1 MRSIVL
7 SGLRGTATA
16 IPLTHLEGGNGH
28 LLLEGDEVFGC
39 EVLDVFDEF
48 GGVDD
53 FDVIRKADDETANA
67 TIVGNKGVEEPMRSV
82 DLKDLIL
89 GKWVLLDEEAVGH
102 DTQAKTDAEAVVAC
116 HAEDIDE
123 AFAMRVA
130 VLP

>member
-1 MRSIVL
+1 MRTIVL

-16 IPLTHLEGGNGH
+16 IPLTPLERGNGH
-28 LLLEGDEVFGC
+28 LLLDGDEVFGC

-53 FDVIRKADDETANA
+53 FDVIGEADDETTNA
-67 TIVGNKGVEEPMRSV
+67 TIVSHKGIEEPMCFV
-82 DLKDLIL
+82 DFKDFVFGKRIL
-89 GKWVLLDEEAVGH
+89 LEEEAVGH

-123 AFAMRVA
+123 AFTMRVA
-130 VLP
+130 ILP

>member
-16 IPLTHLEGGNGH
+16 IPLAPLEGGNGH

-53 FDVIRKADDETANA
+53 FDVIGKADDETANA
-67 TIVGNKGVEEPMRSV
+67 TIVSHKGIEEPMRSV
-82 DLKDLIL
+82 DLKDFVF
-89 GKWVLLDEEAVGH
+89 GKRVLLDEEAVGH
-102 DTQAKTDAEAVVAC
+102 DTQAKTDAQAVIAC

-130 VLP
+130 ILP

>member
-1 MRSIVL
+1 MRTIVL

-16 IPLTHLEGGNGH
+16 IPLTPLEGGNGH
-28 LLLEGDEVFGC
+28 LLLEWDEVFGC
-39 EVLDVFDEF
+39 EVMDVFDEF

-53 FDVIRKADDETANA
+53 FDVIGEADDKTANA
-67 TIVGNKGVEEPMRSV
+67 TIVGDEGVKEPMRSV
-82 DLKDLIL
+82 DLKDLIF

-123 AFAMRVA
+123 SFAMRVA
-130 VLP
+130 ILP

>member
-1 MRSIVL
+1 MRTIVL

-16 IPLTHLEGGNGH
+16 IPLTPLEGGNGH

-53 FDVIRKADDETANA
+53 FDVIGEADDETANA
-67 TIVGNKGVEEPMRSV
+67 TIVGDKGIEEPMRSV

-89 GKWVLLDEEAVGH
+89 GKWVLLDKEAVGH

-123 AFAMRVA
+123 AFAMRMA

>member
-1 MRSIVL
+1 MRTIVL

-16 IPLTHLEGGNGH
+16 IPLAPLEGGNGH
-28 LLLEGDEVFGC
+28 PLLEGDEVFGC

-53 FDVIRKADDETANA
+53 FDVIGKADDETANA
-67 TIVGNKGVEEPMRSV
+67 TIVGDEGIEEPMRSV
-82 DLKDLIL
+82 DLKDFVF
-89 GKWVLLDEEAVGH
+89 GKRVLLDEEAVGH
-102 DTQAKTDAEAVVAC
+102 DTQAKTDAQAVVAC

>member
-16 IPLTHLEGGNGH
+16 IPLTPLKGH

-53 FDVIRKADDETANA
+53 FDVIGEADDETANA
-67 TIVGNKGVEEPMRSV
+67 TIVGDEGVEEPMCSV
-82 DLKDLIL
+82 DLKDFVF
-89 GKWVLLDEEAVGH
+89 GKRVLLDEEAVGH
-102 DTQAKTDAEAVVAC
+102 DTQAKTDAEAVVTC

-130 VLP
+130 ILP